1 MVHQQYMRR
10 DTKSTDARIVAAP
23 ALPERCMHSFK
34 DPTHSSNRPAVF
46 QQAPVPTL
54 QHSTCKCVYITRTCG
69 QDSASSRQS
78 SSLTELSD
86 SSTPRSTAL
95 PAFFQLPL
103 LKGNANSK
111 PSRQHAQRFPGTGTP
126 LVQHT
131 HEGNPNLPSPST
143 LQPLTHKSTCRKVQG
158 SAHKTTHSARSA
170 TGLTTLAGERQLK
183 LCTAR
188 AAVLVLSTEQQL
200 CDP

>member
-1 MVHQQYMRR
+1 MLLGKGWYTSNTCVETLKAQTPLPPCRR
-10 DTKSTDARIVAAP
+10 GACTASRIPPTAATDP
-23 ALPERCMHSFK
+23 LFFSKPLC
-34 DPTHSSNRPAVF
+34 RPY
-46 QQAPVPTL
+46 
-54 QHSTCKCVYITRTCG
+54 STCKCVYFTRTCG

-103 LKGNANSK
+103 LPGNANSK

-131 HEGNPNLPSPST
+131 NEGNPNLPSPST

>member
-1 MVHQQYMRR
+1 MY
-10 DTKSTDARIVAAP
+10 
-23 ALPERCMHSFK
+23 SFK
-34 DPTHSSNRPAVF
+34 DPTHSSNRPALF

-54 QHSTCKCVYITRTCG
+54 QHSTCKCVCFTRTCG

-103 LKGNANSK
+103 LPGNANSK

-158 SAHKTTHSARSA
+158 SAHRTTQCQIGNRIDHIGR
-170 TGLTTLAGERQLK
+170 GETT
-183 LCTAR
+183 C
-188 AAVLVLSTEQQL
+188 
-200 CDP
+200 